1 MTIECHHQ
9 NLIQMSRADE
19 REDIERK
26 EEDIE
31 STERIGK
38 VKDVRKRNGRPKV
51 FTQVSFILVVR
62 VLYNIQ
68 HTPRT
73 CKRSDE
79 I

>member
-26 EEDIE
+26 KEDIE

-51 FTQVSFILVVR
+51 FTPSFFHSGGTCTV
-62 VLYNIQ
+62 Q
-68 HTPRT
+68 HSTYT
-73 CKRSDE
+73 TYV
-79 I
+79 